1 MNVSVNFKNIV
12 EVDETKKLITV
23 DLSLWL
29 EWADTRVKG
38 LPKDDQ
44 EYVTVFGNAVD
55 LFWIPDIFIG
65 QVSN

>member
-55 LFWIPDIFIG
+55 LFWIPDIFID

>member
-1 MNVSVNFKNIV
+1 MNVSVNLKNIV
-12 EVDETKKLITV
+12 EVDETKKLIPV

-55 LFWIPDIFIG
+55 LFWILDIFIN